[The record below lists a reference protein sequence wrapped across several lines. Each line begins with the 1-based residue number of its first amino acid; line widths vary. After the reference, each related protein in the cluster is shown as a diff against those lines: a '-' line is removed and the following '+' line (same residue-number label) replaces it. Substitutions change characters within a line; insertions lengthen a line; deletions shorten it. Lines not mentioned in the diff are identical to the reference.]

1 MRLWRRGEGYGCRL
15 SGSVVF
21 DDPSHGLSLNLE
33 ARRLIVHE
41 EADFQ
46 EWGASLAAS
55 WDPYPTSDR
64 NLSVLLTQDWGLLPS
79 SGMDTR
85 FSHESFAELITDN
98 ERRNRFEASSRLV
111 GEVGYGFPVLGAL
124 FTGTPN
130 VGFGLAN
137 GDVRDWRI
145 GWRLNS
151 ELSDYRSF
159 QLSLD
164 ATWRESLDK
173 QMPAEKGVM
182 IESVILW

>member
-1 MRLWRRGEGYGCRL
+1 MWRRGEGYGCRL

-98 ERRNRFEASSRLV
+98 DRRNRFEASSRLV

-137 GDVRDWRI
+137 GDARDWRI